1 LPKRRVSKGNTVTFV
16 LSWVEMVRIE
26 MGFEDVG
33 YIHLAWGS
41 AIVTMGSSMAEVE
54 GIYKLLTMTAV

>member
-1 LPKRRVSKGNTVTFV
+1 MTFV